1 MPVHVK
7 QSWTISYDNKDWK
20 VPEDFVQV
28 VQDKTFVKLAGSNGT
43 FSNFLVPGTEKFQK
57 NLSLSQ
63 SPGYKGLQ
71 NLRNSA
77 STPEE
82 EPENHLFGSP
92 KGKKRAKKSTTNKT
106 IEIVTMVIPEMV
118 GASGGNVL
126 CLSSSHPLQD
136 VWVQLDPEG
145 LELCFRYMRSEGLE
159 ISQKR
164 RYASDAADEGQTKLV
179 SMGSGRKAVKQK
191 GEDGRATY
199 KYMKA
204 DE

>member
-92 KGKKRAKKSTTNKT
+92 KGKKRAKKSTTNN
-106 IEIVTMVIPEMV
+106 EIVTMVIPEMV
-118 GASGGNVL
+118 GASGGDVL
-126 CLSSSHPLQD
+126 CLSSSHPLRD

-164 RYASDAADEGQTKLV
+164 SYASEAAVEGQAKAV
-179 SMGSGRKAVKQK
+179 SMGRGRKAVKQLD
-191 GEDGRATY
+191 EDGKATW
-199 KYMKA
+199 KYVKTN
-204 DE
+204 E